1 MDDFVLILG
10 LASACLTMFAFLPQ
24 LIKIIRTKHTKDL
37 SLFMLIMLEV
47 GISGWLAYGILISD
61 PPIIVANAV
70 SVTLLTITLILK
82 IKYG

>member
-1 MDDFVLILG
+1 LDDLILVLG

-61 PPIIVANAV
+61 PPIIVANSV

>member
-1 MDDFVLILG
+1 MDDLILVLG
-10 LASACLTMFAFLPQ
+10 LFSACLTMFAFLPQ

-37 SLFMLIMLEV
+37 SLFMLIMLEI
-47 GISGWLAYGILISD
+47 GISGWLVYGILISD
-61 PPIIVANAV
+61 PPIIVANSV

>member
-1 MDDFVLILG
+1 MDNLILVLG
-10 LASACLTMFAFLPQ
+10 LASASLTMFAFLPQ

-61 PPIIVANAV
+61 PPIIVANSV
-70 SVTLLTITLILK
+70 SVTLLTIILILK

>member
-1 MDDFVLILG
+1 LDNFVLILG
-10 LASACLTMFAFLPQ
+10 LASASLTMFAFLPQ
-24 LIKIIRTKHTKDL
+24 LVKIIRTKHTKDL

-70 SVTLLTITLILK
+70 SVILLTITLILK

>member
-1 MDDFVLILG
+1 
-10 LASACLTMFAFLPQ
+10 MFAFLPQ

-61 PPIIVANAV
+61 PPIIVANSV

>member
-1 MDDFVLILG
+1 MDDLILVLG
-10 LASACLTMFAFLPQ
+10 LVSACLTMFAFLPQ

-61 PPIIVANAV
+61 PPIIVANSV
-70 SVTLLTITLILK
+70 SVTLLTIILILK